1 MAPIIEYIDYRK
13 YIRDFYEERKA
24 GRFGFSWGAFAKLA
38 GFSSPVFLQYVCE
51 GKKNL
56 SETTAPQVATA
67 MGLAG
72 YETNFFQLLVAFDNA
87 KNAESKKKALDAITD
102 LSRIH
107 KVRSVAADEYDFFK
121 SWKNA
126 LIRELAPAMPGAT
139 PRQMA
144 GATRRHVTTN
154 EVNDILEFL
163 QQTGH
168 LVKDENGN
176 YHQQDRS
183 LKMSGACHPELSA
196 VRREV
201 EGSSAAS
208 IRQAI
213 AHDLQIQ
220 MAELAVDALRNE
232 NAEDRNITGL
242 TIGITRENYERI
254 VAELAECR
262 RRIVAIATETD
273 QTDEVYRLNMQLFP
287 LTNLGEKMFRTCH
300 PEQSPKGEVEGSL
313 DKVYKNTNP
322 LANGGK
328 ND

>member
-56 SETTAPQVATA
+56 SENTAPQVATA

-87 KNAESKKKALDAITD
+87 KNAESKKKALDAITE

-154 EVNDILEFL
+154 EVNEILEFL

-168 LVKDENGN
+168 LAKDENGN

-183 LKMSGACHPELSA
+183 LKMSPSSIRSA
-196 VRREV
+196 V
-201 EGSSAAS
+201 
-208 IRQAI
+208 
-213 AHDLQIQ
+213 AHDLQLQ
-220 MAELAVDALRNE
+220 MAELAVDAFYYGIHDGVVRVVSRNGVELNRVSAQVYE

-273 QTDEVYRLNMQLFP
+273 KTDEVYRLNMQLFP
-287 LTNLGEKMFRTCH
+287 LTDIPKPF
-300 PEQSPKGEVEGSL
+300 EQPSK
-313 DKVYKNTNP
+313 KRRK
-322 LANGGK
+322 K
-328 ND
+328 